1 MLINLPLAS
10 IAILLSFLFL
20 FRVAFNNFFMIPVL
34 IENAKLKLA
43 LAVPK
48 GASKTVTEEAIDN
61 PPYVADN

>member
-1 MLINLPLAS
+1 
-10 IAILLSFLFL
+10 
-20 FRVAFNNFFMIPVL
+20 MIPVL